1 MIKAITDKLKDTGD
15 YGKVASTQAV
25 IKLAEQGKVVH
36 SVVLNT
42 D

>member
-15 YGKVASTQAV
+15 HGKAASTQAV
-25 IKLAEQGKVVH
+25 INLAEQGKVFYF
-36 SVVLNT
+36 VVLST